1 MADELKFPTNG
12 ERPDRDSLDES
23 LKALIRDAYAPPDGD
38 AYWTGL
44 EQRIMAHLRSARV
57 VDNWGTWAIGLWR
70 ASVPCV
76 ALMVGLSIWSVVTPD
91 NTTNA
96 SPSVNTDIS
105 QPIERTVLAAAV
117 EQEQVTDSTW

>member
-1 MADELKFPTNG
+1 MNVVELQKKLIAVAKSSP
-12 ERPDRDSLDES
+12 PSDSVP
-23 LKALIRDAYAPPDGD
+23 YAF
-38 AYWTGL
+38 

-105 QPIERTVLAAAV
+105 QQIERTVLAAAV